1 MQRSETLA
9 DFYKR
14 YPAIYQTQPGAV
26 PRQALGAFNVNSR
39 DSCNR
44 YAPYNRRDYYK
55 ISLII
60 GQGNLYY
67 ADKTIEINRTAL
79 VFFNP
84 QVPYAWEATSEK
96 QGGYFCLFT
105 ADFIHAQGNVSI
117 LESPLFQIGGSPV
130 FFIDKKQEVELCA
143 IFEKMLAERDS
154 EYIYKYDL
162 LRTYV
167 NLVIHEA
174 LKFRPADTQHHHPS
188 ASSRIASLFI
198 ELLERQFPVDSIE
211 HSLKL
216 RTANDYASHLSI
228 HPNHLNRAVREVTG
242 KTTTEHI
249 TGRIVKEAKAL
260 LMHTDWSVAEIAYCL
275 GFEYPAY
282 FNNFFKKQTTLTPRS
297 FRK

>member
-26 PRQALGAFNVNSR
+26 PHQALGTFNVNSR

-67 ADKTIEINRTAL
+67 ADKTIEIDRTAL

-96 QGGYFCLFT
+96 QSGYFCLFT

-130 FFIDKKQEVELCA
+130 FFIDKKQEAELCA

-174 LKFRPADTQHHHPS
+174 MKFRPADTQHHHPS